1 MPRILLIDDDA
12 AVRSAISLILDQ
24 EGHAVIAAEDGQA
37 GLDLARATNFDI
49 AIVDMYMPG
58 LDGLETIARLRAMVP
73 TLPIIATSGA
83 VGRGPSGT
91 SSDVL
96 AAATERGAAMVIHK
110 PFRPARAVAG
120 DREIASTLTPGAIL
134 VLTPFARRRLPN
146 PGPAVTKTPC

>member
-37 GLDLARATNFDI
+37 GLDLARATSFDI

-73 TLPIIATSGA
+73 ALPIIATSGA
-83 VGRGPSGT
+83 VGRSPSGGA
-91 SSDVL
+91 SDVL
-96 AAATERGAAMVIHK
+96 TAATERGAAMVIHK
-110 PFRPARAVAG
+110 PFRP
-120 DREIASTLTPGAIL
+120 RELLQAISNCLDGTPEQS
-134 VLTPFARRRLPN
+134 PP
-146 PGPAVTKTPC
+146 